1 MNNFEINP
9 VKLIL
14 RLKQWVGWFIAI
26 IFPFS
31 AWGIVKFTNSPILP
45 ALIYWI
51 GIGIV
56 LRFTFDKNLPIF
68 KPQISR
74 VKKEIVVFVIITII
88 AAYYYSKGSRI
99 ETNAWYIIFNSILY
113 GFVNGFLEILAWVNI
128 VDLAGARIKLNG
140 YLALFVYVALID
152 GLFWSRFMP
161 QFPGSLYVLILIQ
174 LVMLI
179 TGLSVYRKTKDVTIW
194 SIQHIVFNLTVVLL
208 TGFGVNLF
216 IHI

>member
-1 MNNFEINP
+1 MDNFKINP

-26 IFPFS
+26 LFPFA
-31 AWGIVKFTNSPILP
+31 AWGIVKFTNSPILV
-45 ALIYWI
+45 AFIYWI
-51 GIGIV
+51 GIGV
-56 LRFTFDKNLPIF
+56 LLRFTFDKNLPVF
-68 KPQISR
+68 KPQIIK

-88 AAYYYSKGSRI
+88 GGYYYSKGARI
-99 ETNAWYIIFNSILY
+99 ETNAWYLIFNSLLL

-128 VDLAGARIKLNG
+128 ADLAGARIKFNG
-140 YLALFVYVALID
+140 YLALFSYVALID

-161 QFPGSLYVLILIQ
+161 QFPGSIYVLILIQ

-179 TGLSVYRKTKDVTIW
+179 TGLSIYRKTEDITIW
-194 SIQHIVFNLTVVLL
+194 SLQHSLFNLIVILL

>member
-1 MNNFEINP
+1 MDNFKINP
-9 VKLIL
+9 VKIIL
-14 RLKQWVGWFIAI
+14 RLKQWAGWFIAI
-26 IFPFS
+26 LFPFA
-31 AWGIVKFTNSPILP
+31 AWGIVKFTNSPILV

-51 GIGIV
+51 GIGIL
-56 LRFTFDKNLPIF
+56 LRFTFDKKLPIF
-68 KPQISR
+68 HPQIR
-74 VKKEIVVFVIITII
+74 KVKKEIVVFVIITII
-88 AAYYYSKGSRI
+88 GGYYYSKGVKI
-99 ETNAWYIIFNSILY
+99 ETNAWYLIFNSMLY

-140 YLALFVYVALID
+140 YLALFLYVALID

-161 QFPGSLYVLILIQ
+161 QFPGSIYVLIIIQ

-179 TGLSVYRKTKDVTIW
+179 TGLSVYKKTEDVTIW
-194 SIQHIVFNLTVVLL
+194 SIQHILFNLLVIML

>member
-1 MNNFEINP
+1 MDNFKINP
-9 VKLIL
+9 VKIIL

-26 IFPFS
+26 LFPFA
-31 AWGIVKFTNSPILP
+31 AWGIVKFTNSPILV

-51 GIGIV
+51 GIGIL
-56 LRFTFDKNLPIF
+56 LRLTFDKNLPIF
-68 KPQISR
+68 HPQIGK
-74 VKKEIVVFVIITII
+74 VKKEIVAFVIITII
-88 AAYYYSKGSRI
+88 GGYYYSKGVKI
-99 ETNAWYIIFNSILY
+99 ETNAWYLIFNSMLY

-128 VDLAGARIKLNG
+128 ADLAGARIKLNG
-140 YLALFVYVALID
+140 YLALFLYVALID

-161 QFPGSLYVLILIQ
+161 QFPGSIYVLIIIQ

-179 TGLSVYRKTKDVTIW
+179 TGLSVYKKTEDVTIW
-194 SIQHIVFNLTVVLL
+194 SIQHIIFNLTVIIL